1 MDVRLQR
8 AFAFAA
14 CDQPKHFQFE
24 PGMEVNEPAV
34 IVSKIKIRRPSDEV
48 RLIIYAAGSKCRPL
62 DVKPLEQDRR
72 YVSRCN
78 F

>member
-1 MDVRLQR
+1 L
-8 AFAFAA
+8 
-14 CDQPKHFQFE
+14 
-24 PGMEVNEPAV
+24 N
-34 IVSKIKIRRPSDEV
+34 EV

-62 DVKPLEQDRR
+62 DAKPLEQDWR